1 VEEKLIVWI
10 FFSVGIALVPLA
22 FAGLRLQTKKTPNAF
37 SIVIAR
43 GELLLLIAALCG
55 SSIGELIGSNESH
68 KILKLI
74 SGGSS
79 IIILLFSSLYFSF
92 VSEYKTASTTQ
103 RTEENTEDGVIIR
116 TSLILFCLAFVSC
129 CSCVLL
135 SKV

>member
-10 FFSVGIALVPLA
+10 FFSVGIALVPLV

-55 SSIGELIGSNESH
+55 SSIGELIGSNETH

-92 VSEYKTASTTQ
+92 VSENKTIN
-103 RTEENTEDGVIIR
+103 TEGEIEDGVVIH

-129 CSCVLL
+129 CSCIIL
-135 SKV
+135 SQVKI

>member
-1 VEEKLIVWI
+1 MEEKLIVWI
-10 FFSVGIALVPLA
+10 FFSVGIALVPLV

-55 SSIGELIGSNESH
+55 SSIGELIGSNETH

-92 VSEYKTASTTQ
+92 VSENKTIN
-103 RTEENTEDGVIIR
+103 TEGEIEDGVVIH

-129 CSCVLL
+129 CSCIIL
-135 SKV
+135 SQVKI